1 MMAASDRRA
10 TAALLVIGAVL
21 SVQLGSAVAFNLFD
35 RVGPAGAVAL
45 RVTLAALVLVAW
57 TRPRLAGRGRAALAS
72 AGLFGVAL
80 AGMNFSFYLALD
92 RIPLGIAVTL
102 EFIGPLS
109 VAIAGSRRALDLLW
123 VALAAGG
130 IALLSPG
137 VGGNL
142 DALGVAFALLAGA
155 FWASYI
161 FLSARVGREI
171 PGATGLA
178 LALTVSTALLLPV
191 GIASAGADLL
201 AAGALAAGFAVAMLS
216 SAIPYSLE
224 LEALRRLPTGT
235 FGVLMSLE
243 PAAAATIGL
252 VILGQGLEAREVVAI
267 ALVVVASAGALSS
280 ARRPAVEA

>member
-1 MMAASDRRA
+1 
-10 TAALLVIGAVL
+10 
-21 SVQLGSAVAFNLFD
+21 
-35 RVGPAGAVAL
+35 
-45 RVTLAALVLVAW
+45 
-57 TRPRLAGRGRAALAS
+57 
-72 AGLFGVAL
+72 
-80 AGMNFSFYLALD
+80 
-92 RIPLGIAVTL
+92 
-102 EFIGPLS
+102 
-109 VAIAGSRRALDLLW
+109 
-123 VALAAGG
+123 
-130 IALLSPG
+130 
-137 VGGNL
+137 
-142 DALGVAFALLAGA
+142 AFALLAGA

-191 GIASAGADLL
+191 GIAGADLL